1 MNRMT
6 GEFEKGRF
14 YVDESMVR
22 HAVNVYIGPAIDKL
36 ASFENMQYGLLA
48 KQIEISEELE
58 KLRGAGKTRSLKFK
72 QLLATKM
79 VNSNILIML
88 KTYGI

>member
-6 GEFEKGRF
+6 REFEKGRF
-14 YVDESMVR
+14 CVDEGMVQ
-22 HAVNVYIGPAIDKL
+22 HVDNGYIGPAIDKL
-36 ASFENMQYGLLA
+36 ASFENMQYDLLA

-58 KLRGAGKTRSLKFK
+58 KLRGEGKTRSVKFK

>member
-6 GEFEKGRF
+6 REFEKGRF
-14 YVDESMVR
+14 CVDEGMVK
-22 HAVNVYIGPAIDKL
+22 HSDNCYIGPAIDKL
-36 ASFENMQYGLLA
+36 ARFENMQYDLLA
-48 KQIEISEELE
+48 KLMEISQELE
-58 KLRGAGKTRSLKFK
+58 KLRGEGKTRSVEFK

-88 KTYGI
+88 KTYGL